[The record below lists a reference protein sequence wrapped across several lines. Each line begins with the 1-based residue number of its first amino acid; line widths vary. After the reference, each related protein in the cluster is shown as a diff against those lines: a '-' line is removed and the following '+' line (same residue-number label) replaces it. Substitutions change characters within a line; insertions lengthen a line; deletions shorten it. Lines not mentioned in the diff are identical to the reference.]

1 MNLLYEDMHD
11 TTYDD
16 LQTHTKQI
24 ENPSISFDEYIANI
38 KRGMGEGKGD
48 NNPNPNPGSG
58 GVPGNPGSG
67 GVSGNSNPNPNP
79 NHTPYTM
86 GDDEKCSSKLG
97 HTDPNKT
104 TTSYSAGIA
113 TNDNNNIEHSASIA
127 AA

>member
-48 NNPNPNPGSG
+48 NNPNPNP
-58 GVPGNPGSG
+58 
-67 GVSGNSNPNPNP
+67 NPNTNP

-86 GDDEKCSSKLG
+86 GDDDESSSKLG
-97 HTDPNKT
+97 HTDP
-104 TTSYSAGIA
+104 TSGKYPPSQK
-113 TNDNNNIEHSASIA
+113 
-127 AA
+127 

>member
-24 ENPSISFDEYIANI
+24 ENPSISFDEHIANI
-38 KRGMGEGKGD
+38 KRGMGEGGGD
-48 NNPNPNPGSG
+48 DKLNPNPTSGSGGVGGGEGSCDPNPNPS
-58 GVPGNPGSG
+58 
-67 GVSGNSNPNPNP
+67 PNTNP

-86 GDDEKCSSKLG
+86 GDDEECSSKLG

-104 TTSYSAGIA
+104 TTSYIV
-113 TNDNNNIEHSASIA
+113 
-127 AA
+127 